1 MKRKKT
7 RLEIYQQTYL
17 TKTDI
22 MKLFVVSQPA
32 AVRIY
37 SLADSVDRTEL
48 GEFRIEPFK
57 VRFKSAMKVT
67 HTEPSLLLKQ
77 IKAEN

>member
-1 MKRKKT
+1 MKKRKT

-22 MKLFVVSQPA
+22 RKLFLVSQPKA
-32 AVRIY
+32 IRIY
-37 SLADSVDRTEL
+37 NLADTLDRTEL
-48 GEFRIEPFK
+48 GEYRIEPFK

-77 IKAEN
+77 IKAEA

>member
-1 MKRKKT
+1 MKKRKT

-17 TKTDI
+17 SKTDI
-22 MKLFVVSQPA
+22 RKLFLVSQPKA
-32 AVRIY
+32 IRIY
-37 SLADSVDRTEL
+37 SLADTLDRTEL
-48 GEFRIEPFK
+48 GEYRIEPFK

-77 IKAEN
+77 IKAEA

>member
-1 MKRKKT
+1 MKRRKT

-22 MKLFVVSQPA
+22 RKLFLVSQPKA
-32 AVRIY
+32 IRIY
-37 SLADSVDRTEL
+37 SLADTLDRTEL
-48 GEFRIEPFK
+48 GEYRIEPFK
-57 VRFKSAMKVT
+57 VRFNSAMKVT

-77 IKAEN
+77 IKAEA

>member
-1 MKRKKT
+1 MKRRKT

-22 MKLFVVSQPA
+22 RKLFLVSPPKA
-32 AVRIY
+32 IRIY
-37 SLADSVDRTEL
+37 SLADALDRTEL
-48 GEFRIEPFK
+48 GEYRIEPFK

-77 IKAEN
+77 IRAEN

>member
-1 MKRKKT
+1 MKRRKT
-7 RLEIYQQTYL
+7 RLEIYQQAYL

-22 MKLFVVSQPA
+22 RKLFLVSQPKA
-32 AVRIY
+32 IRIY
-37 SLADSVDRTEL
+37 SLADTLDRTEL
-48 GEFRIEPFK
+48 GEYRIEPFK

-77 IKAEN
+77 IRAEN